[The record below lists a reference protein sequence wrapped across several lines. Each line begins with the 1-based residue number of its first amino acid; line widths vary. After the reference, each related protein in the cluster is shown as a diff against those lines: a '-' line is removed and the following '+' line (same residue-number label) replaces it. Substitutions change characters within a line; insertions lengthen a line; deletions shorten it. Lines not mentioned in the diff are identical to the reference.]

1 MKLLIVDDELL
12 IRQGIK
18 QLLSKTNIGLD
29 QIVTATSA
37 EEAITIFHEFKPELV
52 LSDIRMPKMS
62 GLDLIKYLKDTNIP
76 FKSIIISSYDD
87 FEYAKEGILLG
98 IENYLIK
105 PINQIELIQSITSTI
120 EKIKNERQ
128 HKQLWTANER
138 EIFKDNFLRRVLQ
151 NDVLDSDYQYWE
163 ELLIPFDDWK
173 NITVVNFNFNK
184 AFSLE
189 AKKEFRYSLQKKFKY
204 AEFINLSSTELIMI
218 IDKNGLTDSQVKMKI
233 QQIISL
239 PDTFVTIGSS
249 IPNVQLLHK
258 SYEFSKRLQAY
269 SLIFGLGQII
279 SQQDINKDYSFKVK
293 VIAQE
298 ELASLIH
305 EFRIE
310 EIEKKLFGLEKN
322 MTESHL
328 DPTEIQNISIKIG
341 LMLYR
346 ISFESGIADNDE
358 VSQLRYLMS
367 SITQQKTT
375 KNIISFLITI
385 ANQLITRLKKLQT
398 NYSPIIQR
406 ILKIIE
412 RDLAT
417 HHSLKTLADE
427 LNMNS
432 AYLGQLFQKEVGL
445 NFNQYCHHLRMKC
458 ANEQIVQ
465 STNKISDIAQSLGY
479 EDVSYFYRLY
489 KKDFGV
495 TPNKV
500 RANHLLYKNNKS

>member
-12 IRQGIK
+12 IREGIK
-18 QLLSKTNIGLD
+18 QLLSKTDIGLN

-52 LSDIRMPKMS
+52 LSDIRMPNMS
-62 GLDLIKYLKDTNIP
+62 GIDLIKYLKDTNIP

-105 PINQIELIQSITSTI
+105 PINQTELIQSITSTI
-120 EKIKNERQ
+120 KKIKSERQ
-128 HKQLWTANER
+128 HKQLWTANEK

-151 NDVLDSDYQYWE
+151 NDVLESDYQYWE
-163 ELLIPFDDWK
+163 ELLIPYDNWK
-173 NITVVNFNFNK
+173 SITVVNFNFNK

-189 AKKEFRYSLQKKFKY
+189 VKKEFRYSLQKKFEN

-218 IDKNGLTDSQVKMKI
+218 IDKSGIADSQVKVKI
-233 QQIISL
+233 QQTVSL
-239 PDTFVTIGSS
+239 TDTFVTIGSS
-249 IPNVQLLHK
+249 ISNIQVLHK

-298 ELASLIH
+298 ELAGLVH

-310 EIEKKLFGLEKN
+310 EIEKELFSLERN

-358 VSQLRYLMS
+358 VSQLRYLVS
-367 SITQQKTT
+367 NITQQKTT
-375 KNIISFLITI
+375 KNIINFLVVI
-385 ANQLITRLKKLQT
+385 ASQLIIRLKELQT
-398 NYSPIIQR
+398 SYSPSIQR

-412 RDLAT
+412 KDLSI
-417 HHSLKTLADE
+417 HHSLKTLADK

-432 AYLGQLFQKEVGL
+432 AYLGQLFQKEIGM
-445 NFNQYCHHLRMKC
+445 NFHQYCHHLRMKR
-458 ANEQIVQ
+458 ANEQIVE
-465 STNKISDIAQSLGY
+465 STNKISDIAKSLGY

-500 RANHLLYKNNKS
+500 RTSHLLYKNNQ